1 MTKPSR
7 RSSVASALFRA
18 RPLRLALP
26 ALAVLVGFGLFV
38 SGCGDDPAPT
48 TPTPAPTPTPTPTPP
63 PAVPTGLTAAST
75 GPDYIEWTWTA
86 VEGATAYDVQVSQT
100 AENDFTRNTQSSVD
114 TGTSHRAGN
123 LPEETTRWARVR
135 AKSANG
141 ESDWSDA
148 VSGTTMKAPLMLT
161 APTGLRVAV
170 EEPRFIEWTWN
181 VVVGATAYEVQTRE
195 GNANFAA
202 SDRIENAPATASPK
216 WRKTVEPETTHYLR
230 VRAVAGTGADR
241 VEGDWALPVEGES
254 PILPIGIP
262 ANLRVAAKGE
272 DFIEWEWD
280 PVEGATSYNVRLDLT
295 SPYTFNPPSDTSP
308 EITMTKWR
316 KTRLDDGE
324 LVHAQVRANAGT
336 APNQRRGEWSQSVS
350 TTTDERQPEP
360 IGTPTGLDA
369 DNPTRT
375 QVSLDWNDVTNA
387 ETYEVQQR
395 AGSSGSWGNATC
407 DESDDNE
414 VEASECTATG
424 LESGTAYQFRVRAVP
439 VDDDDD
445 LLTES
450 AWSSPV
456 SATTTG
462 RATGG
467 TDGGGGA
474 LNITW
479 RSTQTAITWRW
490 DQAGREVDFQI
501 SVLTGVLDTAAPCE
515 DRSVTWLNAD
525 FSNSHT
531 VDNAADST
539 LAASSARLLC
549 VRTVT
554 TDSDGDATYG
564 DPSWSWA
571 ATAPGNAS
579 PATDEA
585 VYKDDLT
592 GNLAGE
598 TEALVWNASFANLP
612 HFDYDIRYFVDEEEK
627 DNDDWEAPASG
638 AEQRTCSAADLTEE
652 ISPSGAAGT
661 TFTSG
666 IDLEPYAAYRMC
678 YRAVNDDGA
687 SNWTYNFTAP
697 IHTRPIKPAVGQ
709 GVPRAST
716 NAAGDPVNNGDNF
729 RVAWAVTTN
738 ANAPRADSSATDL
751 LADYTVRM
759 ARSTTA
765 RTETAVRDQCQD
777 GSSGNGF
784 LIQAAAVGD
793 GRIKPPSTASSS
805 FNVWYR
811 FPNGDAANRLH
822 YYLCVR
828 TLDVRTSAPGVG
840 SSPWVVSP
848 GVTHGG
854 SN

>member
-48 TPTPAPTPTPTPTPP
+48 TPTPTTPTPTPTPP
-63 PAVPTGLTAAST
+63 PAVPAGLAVAST
-75 GPDYIEWTWTA
+75 GPDHIEWTWTA
-86 VEGATAYDVQVSQT
+86 VAGATAYDVQVSNT
-100 AENDFTRNTQSSVD
+100 AENDFAQNTQASVD

-123 LPEETTRWARVR
+123 LPAETTRWARVR

-148 VSGTTMKAPLMLT
+148 VSGTTMKAPVVLT
-161 APTGLRVAV
+161 APTGLTVADSG
-170 EEPRFIEWTWN
+170 PRFIEWTWD
-181 VVVGATAYEVQTRE
+181 VVAGATAYEVQTRE
-195 GNANFAA
+195 GNANFGA
-202 SDRIENAPATASPK
+202 SDEIEDAPATASPK

-241 VEGDWALPVEGES
+241 VEGEWALAVEGES
-254 PILPIGIP
+254 PIEPIAVP
-262 ANLRVAAKGE
+262 ANLRVAAKGV

-280 PVEGATSYNVRLDLT
+280 RVGGATSYNVRLDLT

-316 KTRLDDGE
+316 KTGLDDGE

-336 APNQRRGEWSQSVS
+336 SPNQRRGEWSQSVS

-360 IGTPTGLDA
+360 ISTPTGLA
-369 DNPTRT
+369 ASGETRT
-375 QVSLDWNDVTNA
+375 QVSLNWNDVTNA

-395 AGSSGSWGNATC
+395 VGSSGSWGNATC

-414 VEASECTATG
+414 VEDSECTVTG

-456 SATTTG
+456 TATTTG

-467 TDGGGGA
+467 TGGGAGA

-479 RSTQTAITWRW
+479 RSTQTTITWRW
-490 DQAGREVDFQI
+490 DQAGREVDFQMD
-501 SVLTGVLDTAAPCE
+501 VLDGVLDTAAPCE
-515 DRSVTWLNAD
+515 DRSVTWEDAD

-531 VDNAADST
+531 ESSLT
-539 LAASSARLLC
+539 ASDARLLC

-554 TDSDGDATYG
+554 TDSDGDETYG
-564 DPSWSWA
+564 VPSWSWA
-571 ATAPGNAS
+571 AAAPGNVT
-579 PATDEA
+579 PAA
-585 VYKDDLT
+585 VPAIYKDDRDPATVSGLE
-592 GNLAGE
+592 GE
-598 TEALVWNASFANLP
+598 TEALVWNATFADLP
-612 HFDYDIRYFVDEEEK
+612 HFDYDIRYFVDEAEK

-638 AEQRTCSAADLTEE
+638 AEQRACSAADLTEE
-652 ISPSGAAGT
+652 ISPSGAAGS

-687 SNWTYNFTAP
+687 SNWIYNFTAP
-697 IHTRPIKPAVGQ
+697 IHTRPIKPGVGQ
-709 GVPRAST
+709 GVPRTST
-716 NAAGDPVNNGDNF
+716 NPAGEPVNNGDNF

-751 LADYTVRM
+751 LADYSVRM

-765 RTETAVRDQCQD
+765 RAETAVRDQCQA

-784 LIQAAAVGD
+784 LIQAGTVSGNHI
-793 GRIKPPSTASSS
+793 RPPSTASSN
-805 FNVWYR
+805 FNVWFR
-811 FPNGDAANRLH
+811 FPNTPDANSRLH

-828 TLDVRTSAPGVG
+828 TMDVRTSAPGVG
-840 SSPWVVSP
+840 PSPWVVSP